1 MINIENELTI
11 LDIDKNEFVASLECL
26 GAKKITDERLQKRY
40 VYDFS
45 PVNRNKWIRLRT
57 NGEKTTLTI
66 KEIQDNSKMNAKE
79 MEIVVSDFETT
90 NQMLEELGY
99 VHRNYQEN
107 LRQVFLLDGVEISI
121 DSWPLIPPYAELE
134 GKDLNSINLVL
145 QKLGVNQDKIT
156 TLDVTSI
163 YKDIYN
169 IDIQSIGELKF
180 DEKETP
186 EL

>member
-11 LDIDKNEFVASLECL
+11 LDINKNEFVAKLESL
-26 GAKKITDERLQKRY
+26 GAKRITDERLQKRF
-40 VYDFS
+40 VYDFN

-66 KEIQDNSKMNAKE
+66 KEIRENSKMNVKE

-90 NQMLEELGY
+90 NEMLEELGY
-99 VHRNYQEN
+99 THRNYQEN
-107 LRQVFLLDGVEISI
+107 LREVFMLDGVEISV

-134 GKDLNSINLVL
+134 GKDLESINNVM
-145 QKLGVNQDKIT
+145 QKLGVSKDKIT

-163 YKDIYN
+163 YKEIYN
-169 IDIQSIGELKF
+169 IDILSMKELEF
-180 DEKETP
+180 SKE
-186 EL
+186 